1 MKSKIIKFIRDLAD
15 PWYEVGL
22 AIIGLIL
29 LVVGYPIIGSVFISP
44 IELTLAVIVLVLSV
58 WKWKTSF

>member
-1 MKSKIIKFIRDLAD
+1 MKSKIIKFIQDLAD

-44 IELTLAVIVLVLSV
+44 IELALAAIVLVLSV